1 MQMTWS
7 TCRARSVKYALLC
20 HKGLGF
26 LFFILPISVDKDNSW
41 CAGIFLRDSCS
52 LEDVLHVIVTHD
64 HHHTDCLVSSSDV
77 ESLTVVNIFSQI
89 FLGFFSHCVKAIPM
103 TMPATGHMT
112 GCHHQ
117 DFVCRGHCLIFILM
131 LEVVLET
138 DLDRAVESS
147 QIRSVEQ
154 AGLWIRSRLEL
165 WKIPETLRPRL
176 MSACK
181 HWAYLW
187 TGNAKTDRPYFAPV

>member
-26 LFFILPISVDKDNSW
+26 FVVFFILPISVDKDNSW

-52 LEDVLHVIVTHD
+52 FEDVLHVIVTHD

-89 FLGFFSHCVKAIPM
+89 FLGFFQPLCKSHPHDRVSHWSHDWVSSSRLRLSWPL
-103 TMPATGHMT
+103 P
-112 GCHHQ
+112 
-117 DFVCRGHCLIFILM
+117 DFHPDAWDGFRN
-131 LEVVLET
+131 
-138 DLDRAVESS
+138 
-147 QIRSVEQ
+147 
-154 AGLWIRSRLEL
+154 RSRQSSRVVT
-165 WKIPETLRPRL
+165 KTP
-176 MSACK
+176 S
-181 HWAYLW
+181 W
-187 TGNAKTDRPYFAPV
+187 TGRALN

>member
-1 MQMTWS
+1 M
-7 TCRARSVKYALLC
+7 
-20 HKGLGF
+20 
-26 LFFILPISVDKDNSW
+26 DKDNSW
-41 CAGIFLRDSCS
+41 CAGIFLRDSCSCS

-77 ESLTVVNIFSQI
+77 TSLRLWWTFFLKYFWGFSATVEKPSPW
-89 FLGFFSHCVKAIPM
+89 PM
-103 TMPATGHMT
+103 TVPATGHMT

-131 LEVVLET
+131 LEMVLET